1 MTSNNRGFTLVELI
15 VVIAMIAIFMA
26 AVGTAIGK
34 TRERARIEKA
44 RSDVKV
50 VSQAI
55 LAWENYSR
63 GGKHELREMN
73 DEEADSSTLAFL
85 LGQGESAVTVTAEAC
100 RLPEWG
106 MKGEDCAPT
115 PVEPRLKAQNMTL
128 VTLHDRPLKTVL
140 GEYNYVIECSGGSYE
155 SYKKL
160 MKELSERRKYG

>member
-26 AVGTAIGK
+26 SVGTAIGK

-63 GGKHELREMN
+63 GGTHELREMN

-85 LGQGESAVTVTAEAC
+85 LGQGESAMSGDIPALIMASLTAGGKMRDPWNRPYLLRIKE
-100 RLPEWG
+100 G
-106 MKGEDCAPT
+106 KI
-115 PVEPRLKAQNMTL
+115 
-128 VTLHDRPLKTVL
+128 DRPENLDL
-140 GEYNYVIECSGGSYE
+140 GTCYYLPNLYR
-155 SYKKL
+155 
-160 MKELSERRKYG
+160 LSEEERR